1 MFTQNVREAFRTV
14 GWLRGVWLRVY
25 AATRVPLAPV
35 YGGFPVATAIEGLIE
50 EHQRVPGNIMLAL
63 MERIVEMPKKKP
75 VKAETSEE
83 KRPETN
89 GKCHNGAVKLSSNAL
104 SEKLKVS

>member
-35 YGGFPVATAIEGLIE
+35 YGGFPVKLIT
-50 EHQRVPGNIMLAL
+50 HLGA
-63 MERIVEMPKKKP
+63 P
-75 VKAETSEE
+75 VHPAESDA
-83 KRPETN
+83 PEDIQQ
-89 GKCHNGAVKLSSNAL
+89 K
-104 SEKLKVS
+104 